1 MDFGCLSRVGN
12 RSIRNGFCL
21 TLFTRWSGFR
31 RCKLRVDRVFR
42 IWGFGES
49 EFFQK
54 GLIGFRYVGL
64 RYLGVTSL
72 TLLLWAGFFAN
83 KVLATVLFSAG
94 LLSGALYTLSM
105 MFQVRPP
112 VPPRPHCM

>member
-1 MDFGCLSRVGN
+1 MQEVTGMESPDTQLG
-12 RSIRNGFCL
+12 
-21 TLFTRWSGFR
+21 
-31 RCKLRVDRVFR
+31 LRP
-42 IWGFGES
+42 
-49 EFFQK
+49 K

-83 KVLATVLFSAG
+83 KVIATVVFSAG

-112 VPPRPHCM
+112 VPPRPPCM